1 MRTLT
6 YISGVRGCG
15 NLNVSLQVY
24 ITYICQM
31 NHEYFQYINY
41 ITNVPPLVMDEWW
54 NTTWP
59 SNVGQY
65 DRNTSKIGK
74 NIGNSVNGGKIVGL
88 FESTHFDL
96 YLRGQRSR
104 WPKSG
109 FASLDHLYMSDEPW
123 IVPIYQLQHERA
135 TIVDDG
141 HTTHDTR
148 TTDSLKDQVN
158 QNRVGSGH
166 PRASF
171 LGPASF
177 FLFHLYFHL
186 WCLEMV
192 WHSAVFMVVHGRKS
206 ACMTRCT
213 HDTRT
218 TDRWRVWFSSW
229 SQRPGEPEIG

>member
-1 MRTLT
+1 M
-6 YISGVRGCG
+6 YC
-15 NLNVSLQVY
+15 
-24 ITYICQM
+24 
-31 NHEYFQYINY
+31 
-41 ITNVPPLVMDEWW
+41 
-54 NTTWP
+54 
-59 SNVGQY
+59 
-65 DRNTSKIGK
+65 
-74 NIGNSVNGGKIVGL
+74 
-88 FESTHFDL
+88 
-96 YLRGQRSR
+96 YLRGQRSL

-177 FLFHLYFHL
+177 FYFTYISICDVLKWYDTVQFSWLFTDANPR
-186 WCLEMV
+186 V
-192 WHSAVFMVVHGRKS
+192 WLVVHTTQGRRTDGEYGS
-206 ACMTRCT
+206 AAGLK
-213 HDTRT
+213 DQ
-218 TDRWRVWFSSW
+218 VN
-229 SQRPGEPEIG
+229 QK